1 MTKNTAKKAI
11 IGILGALTLASFGGT
26 ASAQSG
32 TEYVGGGTWT
42 WTYYSGVHASS
53 AYLHRSN
60 RHSASAQVGNAA
72 IKYDVQPANVTATAS
87 AWGVGV
93 TRVWWNNQA

>member
-11 IGILGALTLASFGGT
+11 IALMSALTLASFGGT
-26 ASAQSG
+26 ASAAEG

-42 WTYYSGVHASS
+42 WSYFSGVHASS

-60 RHSASAQVGNAA
+60 RHSASAQVGTGNV
-72 IKYDVQPANVTATAS
+72 KYDVQPANLTARAS
-87 AWGVGV
+87 AWGVGT